1 MECFIKRW
9 LKTKESNYFEWN
21 IRLVNKLIN
30 FTRKFIHLCNYSV
43 RIADY
48 LFEIW
53 SNRYNNLFQIETFHS
68 CKHSFLLCT
77 QWYTVRFIT
86 SDEINVFLLSIYIY
100 IYIYLLYSCYSQLFD
115 KSWPCIIDHSSI
127 DGQVMKSY
135 V

>member
-1 MECFIKRW
+1 MNRIFSFLFLRKEISNFLMRNGMFYKRW

-43 RIADY
+43 RIADH

-100 IYIYLLYSCYSQLFD
+100 IYIFVVFLLLAIV
-115 KSWPCIIDHSSI
+115 W
-127 DGQVMKSY
+127 
-135 V
+135 